1 MKNQFVVKVIPPEGL
16 RVYRLHFSR
25 SHVAV
30 VAGALA
36 AVLIAV
42 VGAHVFQLQ
51 RAEANVRSLETV
63 TADQQRRLDALAAQ
77 AQAIGNHLRD
87 MEARDAQLR
96 KTMGIKDKAPRA
108 APAPSVLPA
117 HANLSLPAVASELR
131 ILAQAS
137 TDAAADQKRLRA
149 SALRVLNLRHLRL
162 AMRREL
168 LAAIPSIN
176 PAGDVAIRSGYG
188 WRGSPWPEFHK
199 GLDLAAEYGDPVR
212 AAASGVVASAGWDDG
227 GFGIKVDIDHG
238 NGYHT
243 WYGHLSKTIVKAG
256 DRVTKGQLIAN
267 VGSTGESTGA
277 HLHYQ
282 LMYNGEAIDP
292 TPFLS
297 GVPKAVVATL
307 PSADE

>member
-25 SHVAV
+25 SHIAV
-30 VAGALA
+30 VAGALV
-36 AVLIAV
+36 AVLVAV

-77 AQAIGNHLRD
+77 AQAIGDHLRS

-96 KTMGIKDKAPRA
+96 KTMGIKDKTPA
-108 APAPSVLPA
+108 AAVPNALPT
-117 HANLSLPAVASELR
+117 HASLSLPAVASELR

-137 TDAAADQKRLRA
+137 SAAAADQKRLRA
-149 SALRVLNLRHLRL
+149 SALRVLNLRRLRSM
-162 AMRREL
+162 MREEL

-199 GLDLAAEYGDPVR
+199 GLDLAADYGDPVR
-212 AAASGVVASAGWDDG
+212 AAASGVVVSAGWDDG

-282 LMYNGEAIDP
+282 LMHDGEAIDP